1 MILMKLKS
9 LKTGLLLMK
18 NVLKPPS
25 KSVSS
30 PLGLTAAASATDAA
44 IHKKRFGYSM
54 ITVIISNEQMND
66 IIKIVKLLVYQ
77 QKVLAKQLKIEQKK
91 KKMDL
96 LVCY

>member
-1 MILMKLKS
+1 MKLKS

-18 NVLKPPS
+18 NVLKPSS

>member
-1 MILMKLKS
+1 MKLKS

-18 NVLKPPS
+18 NVLKPSS

-54 ITVIISNEQMND
+54 ITVIVSNEQMND

>member
-18 NVLKPPS
+18 NVLKPSS

-30 PLGLTAAASATDAA
+30 PLGLTVAASATDAA

>member
-18 NVLKPPS
+18 NVLKPSS

>member
-18 NVLKPPS
+18 NVLKPSS

-96 LVCY
+96 LVRY

>member
-18 NVLKPPS
+18 NVLKPSS

-30 PLGLTAAASATDAA
+30 PLGLTAAAPATDAA

>member
-18 NVLKPPS
+18 NVLKPS
-25 KSVSS
+25 SESVSS

>member
-18 NVLKPPS
+18 NVLKPSS

-44 IHKKRFGYSM
+44 IHKKRFGYSV